1 MFEYYISS
9 MKQIQSILS
18 SLLNGNNDC
27 VDLIMGKTKMIE
39 QNEALFY
46 HVKNGIQGGIL
57 HSYTMYAL
65 NSNGEI
71 HYDLK
76 GNLPKPDHYINK
88 VTIYDRIN
96 SIPWDKE
103 IFNGFF
109 DTVVLNKI
117 ENVWNHYSN
126 DQLKK
131 DIRFCTKVLV
141 GCLGLQG
148 FVIVREISGP
158 RMYFRE
164 ATIKEKTRAINEIF
178 RKYGIIY
185 LDLIRIEYEMNDILH
200 SVILTEDGELESIM
214 GGSG

>member
-1 MFEYYISS
+1 MR
-9 MKQIQSILS
+9 K
-18 SLLNGNNDC
+18 
-27 VDLIMGKTKMIE
+27 KTMME
-39 QNEALFY
+39 QNESLFY
-46 HVKNGIQGGIL
+46 HVKNGIQGDLL
-57 HSYTMYAL
+57 HSYTMYVL

-76 GNLPKPDHYINK
+76 GNLPKPGHYINK

-126 DQLKK
+126 EQLKK

-148 FVIVREISGP
+148 FVIVREISGT